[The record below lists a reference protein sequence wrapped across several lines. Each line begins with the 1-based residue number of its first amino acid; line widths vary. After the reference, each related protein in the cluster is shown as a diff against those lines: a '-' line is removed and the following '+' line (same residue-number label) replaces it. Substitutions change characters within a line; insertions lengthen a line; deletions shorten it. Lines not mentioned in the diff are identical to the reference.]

1 MDQVIKKN
9 KQEVKNATPPASPPS
24 PAPAK
29 IEEPHK
35 V

>member
-9 KQEVKNATPPASPPS
+9 KQDVKNAPQPASPPS

-29 IEEPHK
+29 IEKPKK